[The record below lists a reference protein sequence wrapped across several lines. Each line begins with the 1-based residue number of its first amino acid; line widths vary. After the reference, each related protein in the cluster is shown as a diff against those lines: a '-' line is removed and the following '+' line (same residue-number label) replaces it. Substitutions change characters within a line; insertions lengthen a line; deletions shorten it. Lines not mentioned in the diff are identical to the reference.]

1 MATKTT
7 GNLIPSNTNVP
18 LDARARISSLEDMVN
33 IGNPYIGLIVYVV
46 STGKLYVV
54 TGLKSKEV
62 DGVLVENAAVDTY
75 EELEGISNIAIGGVT
90 TVAATEQAHVE
101 VVKTG
106 TTATLH
112 FAIPQGEDGKDGEQ
126 GIQGERGEIGPAMKI
141 DAMGTLDERTNYDDQ
156 PRDFTFFDI
165 DNVKLYIKI
174 SDESGAWSSAIDI
187 KGHKGDTGEQGP
199 QGPTGP
205 QGPKGDQGAV
215 ATISIGTVTTL
226 QPNES
231 ATAIIRYDEV
241 SNVYYLDL
249 GIPKGDMGDAGEESA
264 ELKDRITALETA
276 LDGVNA
282 LLDEILGT
290 TPEEDNGGEA

>member
-126 GIQGERGEIGPAMKI
+126 GIQGESGKDGITPSITVGDVTVVDNPEEANVTVADGSTDVDVILNFAIPRGPAGEGGAADLTEVNNKLAAI
-141 DAMGTLDERTNYDDQ
+141 SESLEGVN
-156 PRDFTFFDI
+156 DI
-165 DNVKLYIKI
+165 LETIVGPDNVVVG
-174 SDESGAWSSAIDI
+174 GASEDDI
-187 KGHKGDTGEQGP
+187 VK
-199 QGPTGP
+199 
-205 QGPKGDQGAV
+205 
-215 ATISIGTVTTL
+215 
-226 QPNES
+226 
-231 ATAIIRYDEV
+231 
-241 SNVYYLDL
+241 
-249 GIPKGDMGDAGEESA
+249 
-264 ELKDRITALETA
+264 
-276 LDGVNA
+276 A
-282 LLDEILGT
+282 LLIWGK
-290 TPEEDNGGEA
+290 